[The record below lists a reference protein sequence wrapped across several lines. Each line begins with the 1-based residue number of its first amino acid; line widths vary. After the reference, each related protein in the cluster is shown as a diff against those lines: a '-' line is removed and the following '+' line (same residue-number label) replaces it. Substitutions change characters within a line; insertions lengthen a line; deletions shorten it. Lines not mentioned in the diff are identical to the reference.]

1 MIVDL
6 KITNLQQLIQ
16 PEQKAPTAEAD
27 GSFRFALLSSL
38 EENELQS
45 QLSLMM
51 EDIIQQGNRLGK
63 RMDVRDLKQYRKL
76 IQEFMNEIATHTHQF
91 SRENFLDRKGRHR
104 VYGIVKKINQT
115 LDELAEE
122 LLSEEKDHIAILSK
136 IDEIKGLILDIFT

>member
-1 MIVDL
+1 MDL
-6 KITNLQQLIQ
+6 KITNLQQLVQ
-16 PEQKAPTAEAD
+16 PEQKAPTADAD

-63 RMDVRDLKQYRKL
+63 RMDVRDLKQYRRL

-122 LLSEEKDHIAILSK
+122 LLNEEKDHIAILSK

>member
-1 MIVDL
+1 MDL
-6 KITNLQQLIQ
+6 KVNMLQQIQ
-16 PEQKAPTAEAD
+16 QTENKANVTETD

-51 EDIIQQGNRLGK
+51 EDIIQQGKKLGK
-63 RMDVRDLKQYRKL
+63 RMDIRDMKEYRRL
-76 IQEFMNEIATHTHQF
+76 IQEFMHEITTHSHQF

-104 VYGIVKKINQT
+104 VYGIVKQINQT

-122 LLSEEKDHIAILSK
+122 LLREEKDHISILSK
-136 IDEIKGLILDIFT
+136 IDEIRGLILDIFT